1 MYAAKPPPVTKLVEA
16 SESITKAKA
25 YLGVLQRQKRIP
37 AVVDF
42 VASGSRFKVIIPREN
57 VRLTLVLGG
66 IRAPRTARNASEQSE
81 PFGQEALDYSTKRC
95 MQRDVEID
103 IDDIDRIGG
112 FIGTL
117 YVNRESIA
125 KGLLEEGFATVHAYS
140 AEKSGHGNE
149 LFAAE
154 MKAKQARKGMWH
166 DWTPEKDEGGENHT
180 DLAGGAAKEEPIE
193 RKKDYRDVIVTNV
206 DDQGRMK
213 VQLIGTGEHF
223 GGSQGVKT
231 SLTFICRYCRSRGT
245 DDCF

>member
-1 MYAAKPPPVTKLVEA
+1 MYTTKPPPATKPVEA

-25 YLGVLQRQKRIP
+25 YLAVLQRQKRIP

-57 VRLTLVLGG
+57 ARLTLVLGG

-103 IDDIDRIGG
+103 IHDIDRIGG

-140 AEKSGHGNE
+140 AEKSGHGSE
-149 LFAAE
+149 LFASE
-154 MKAKQARKGMWH
+154 KKAKEARKGIWH
-166 DWTPEKDEGGENHT
+166 SWTPEQDEGSNSHT
-180 DLAGGAAKEEPIE
+180 DLVVGTKKEEPIE

-206 DDQGRMK
+206 DDQGKMK
-213 VQLIGTGEHF
+213 VQLIGTGEYF
-223 GGSQGVKT
+223 GG
-231 SLTFICRYCRSRGT
+231 IEE
-245 DDCF
+245 